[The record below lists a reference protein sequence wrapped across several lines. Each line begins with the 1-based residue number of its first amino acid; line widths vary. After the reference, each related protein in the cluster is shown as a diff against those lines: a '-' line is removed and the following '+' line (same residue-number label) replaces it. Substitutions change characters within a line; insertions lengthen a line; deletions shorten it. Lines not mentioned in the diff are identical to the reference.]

1 MKGAGFCLLYQGFYY
16 IKVYYIKSRVY
27 TNTDSYTSTIDK
39 PLFCALC
46 TLINPSNP
54 ISLDYSNCMQYFEYG
69 IKKNGNY
76 YIQKNNSIIQVYCQ
90 FDGMGYENCQD
101 YFNNAYNES
110 GYYWLYVNDISFKV
124 YCDFSTGNAS

>member
-1 MKGAGFCLLYQGFYY
+1 
-16 IKVYYIKSRVY
+16 
-27 TNTDSYTSTIDK
+27 
-39 PLFCALC
+39 
-46 TLINPSNP
+46 
-54 ISLDYSNCMQYFEYG
+54 MQYFEYG

-76 YIQKNNSIIQVYCQ
+76 YILKNNSIIQVYCQ

>member
-1 MKGAGFCLLYQGFYY
+1 
-16 IKVYYIKSRVY
+16 
-27 TNTDSYTSTIDK
+27 
-39 PLFCALC
+39 
-46 TLINPSNP
+46 
-54 ISLDYSNCMQYFEYG
+54 MQYFEYG

-124 YCDFSTGNAS
+124 YCDFSTGNASIVLFRDTYRSTFLENNYNTSHKV

>member
-1 MKGAGFCLLYQGFYY
+1 
-16 IKVYYIKSRVY
+16 
-27 TNTDSYTSTIDK
+27 
-39 PLFCALC
+39 
-46 TLINPSNP
+46 
-54 ISLDYSNCMQYFEYG
+54 MQYFEYG

-110 GYYWLYVNDISFKV
+110 GYY
-124 YCDFSTGNAS
+124 

>member
-1 MKGAGFCLLYQGFYY
+1 MNGP
-16 IKVYYIKSRVY
+16 I
-27 TNTDSYTSTIDK
+27 
-39 PLFCALC
+39 C
-46 TLINPSNP
+46 TLINPSNS